1 MPEHDPQ
8 RLELAHQVQQ
18 ELARENVLSRR
29 QARSFVRAIQTDWQN
44 DTIQWREHDSVSQ
57 FRDSERLIHVAR
69 IFSEIEGRD
78 SLGAALCYRRAGEQ
92 LEWLARSNDE
102 IQTNIPLGL
111 LSAAAYQLGGLPAM
125 ASGLL
130 KQVQYDEPGNQI
142 YADFLSGRFGKVIAG
157 AAAFWRSHPEL
168 RGADA
173 TALIFD
179 RPEAAPD
186 EEHEIDAVSWYAT
199 VELIRCLGLIADTL
213 QRGDM
218 ERLEIALRKMNAL
231 ERFALQAFPFPV
243 SLFLKLLHET
253 VQHYKDGS
261 IYNATRQ
268 LAEINT
274 DYEPQLYKFAVSQ
287 FRRGRGIL
295 WASQRRG
302 LEKLVNESSFAL
314 CTPTGS
320 GKTLVANLA
329 LVKELLLQ
337 ETDGFAPL
345 ALYLVPSRALAGE
358 VEAKLTSELGNDFII
373 TGLYGGSDW
382 GITDYWIE
390 ADRPTVLIATVEKA
404 DALMRYLGPLL
415 IARLKLLIIDEAHQ
429 VVSELSLRELHS
441 IAEHRNRAIR
451 MEGLISRILSLAP
464 DTARVA
470 LTAVAGGAAQPVA
483 SWVEGRMDAQPIGLN
498 YRSTRQVIGV
508 LETRPNQASTL
519 RLEYLNGERLELQD
533 RGEPVYLNLGYPPMP
548 QPRASIRNS
557 LNHYNQLNILW
568 TAFHLAAGDKRILIS
583 LPQRPEY
590 TMRWF
595 SEAVILEEWQQVT
608 SFTAPADGFD
618 RSRFDEAC
626 EACRDY
632 CGEDSFEL
640 VLLQHGIASN
650 HGQMPQ
656 RLRRLMT
663 DLIER
668 RICPIV
674 VATATLTEGV
684 NLPFDVIV
692 LPTLKR
698 DVFDPETETMES
710 ELLSSAEFRNLAG
723 RAGRPGAAKGM
734 EGMLLVGLPT
744 SPSTTANGPRNTQRR
759 QVIARRSE
767 YDEMMRKLAEEDDGA
782 ISAPLELLITA
793 IRALA
798 ETHLNL
804 GDDDAFLEWL
814 EITAP
819 SEISDEVGLGATDDK
834 ARIADSVD
842 ELDGFL
848 LSIFAEIKDAN
859 VEDYSVAELEGF
871 LSSIWRRTFSAV
883 TAHQEE
889 LLERAFITR
898 GKGAVATIY
907 PDADERKRLYRYGY
921 SPSIGRRFEV
931 VQNDILDTIS
941 GAADYGIL
949 PNEQRLALFVSLG
962 QLVKDDGGYGFKIGQ
977 SQQAQNLL
985 DNWEGVL
992 AWWMNAEEAPRPEP
1006 KDLRAWQR
1014 FTSENLEFRLGVAIG
1029 AAIAQAWT
1037 DGADN
1042 PYEVPSLAEWK
1053 ETTELPWIGFWAKEL
1068 LRWGTLDPFIAF
1080 ALSQGLVRS
1089 RSEAAEKR
1097 NEFHHWLEQKVEA
1110 PQPEDRI
1117 DPQRFLAWQRE
1128 LPREDRR
1135 GVAFVPVD
1143 ATLTGT
1149 DGENGEYHVVP
1160 IVDDEGVIWIDASG
1174 YELARS
1180 VEQPEWLSAFP
1191 YLDHFKLTVDA
1202 GTIKVSMER

>member
-1 MPEHDPQ
+1 MPEHDPL
-8 RLELAHQVQQ
+8 RLELARQVQD

-44 DTIQWREHDSVSQ
+44 ETIQWGERDSLSQ
-57 FRDSERLIHVAR
+57 FRDSERLIHFAR

-78 SLGAALCYRRAGEQ
+78 SLDAALCYRRAGEQ

-102 IQTNIPLGL
+102 IQTDIPLGL

-130 KQVQYDEPGNQI
+130 RQVEYDEPGNQI

-186 EEHEIDAVSWYAT
+186 EEPETDAVSWYAT

-218 ERLEIALRKMNAL
+218 ERLEIALKKMNVL

-268 LAEINT
+268 LSEINT
-274 DYEPQLYKFAVSQ
+274 DYAPQLRKFAVNQ

-295 WASQRRG
+295 WASQKRG
-302 LEKLVNESSFAL
+302 LEKLVSESSFAL

-329 LVKELLLQ
+329 LVKELLLH
-337 ETDGFAPL
+337 ETAGLAPL

-358 VEAKLTSELGNDFII
+358 VEAKLTSELGNEFII

-415 IARLKLLIIDEAHQ
+415 IVRLKLLIIDEAHQ
-429 VVSELSLRELHS
+429 VVSEMSLREFHS

-483 SWVEGRMDAQPIGLN
+483 SWVEGRMDAQPVGIN

-508 LETRPNQASTL
+508 LETRPNQSSTL
-519 RLEYLNGERLELQD
+519 RLEYLNGERLALQD
-533 RGEPVYLNLGYPPMP
+533 RGQPVYLNLGYPPMP
-548 QPRASIRNS
+548 QPRAPIRNS

-568 TAFHLAAGDKRILIS
+568 TALQLAAGGKRILIS
-583 LPQRPEY
+583 LPQKPEQ

-595 SEAVILEEWQQVT
+595 SEAVILKKWQKVT
-608 SFTAPADGFD
+608 SFTAPADGFEK
-618 RSRFDEAC
+618 SKFDEAC
-626 EACRDY
+626 ETCRDY

-640 VLLQHGIASN
+640 VLLQHGIATN

-663 DLIER
+663 DLIEQ

-698 DVFDPETETMES
+698 DVFNPVTETLEP
-710 ELLSSAEFRNLAG
+710 ELLSNAEFRNLAG
-723 RAGRPGAAKGM
+723 RAGRPGAATGM

-744 SPSTTANGPRNTQRR
+744 IPSTTANGPRNIQIG
-759 QVIARRSE
+759 QVAARRRE
-767 YDEMMRKLAEEDDGA
+767 YDQMMKKFAEEDGSD
-782 ISAPLELLITA
+782 ITAPLELLIKA
-793 IRALA
+793 IRAWA
-798 ETHLNL
+798 ELYL
-804 GDDDAFLEWL
+804 GLDDDKAFLEWL
-814 EITAP
+814 EKTAP
-819 SEISDEVGLGATDDK
+819 SEISGEVGLGATDVQ

-848 LSIFAEIKDAN
+848 LSIFAELKDAE
-859 VEDYSVAELEGF
+859 VEEYSVAKLEGF

-883 TAHQEE
+883 TAHREE
-889 LLERAFITR
+889 FLERAFITR
-898 GKGAVATIY
+898 GKGAIATIY

-921 SPSIGRRFEV
+921 TPSIGRRFEF
-931 VQNDILDTIS
+931 VQNNILDTIS
-941 GAADYGIL
+941 GAEDYGSL
-949 PNEQRLALFVSLG
+949 PNEKRLALFVSLG
-962 QLVKDDGGYGFKIGQ
+962 HLVKDDGGYGFKIGQ

-1053 ETTELPWIGFWAKEL
+1053 EITDLPWIGFWAKEL
-1068 LRWGTLDPFIAF
+1068 LRWGTLDPFVAF

-1097 NEFHHWLEQKVEA
+1097 SEFHQWLEQKVEA

-1128 LPREDRR
+1128 LPREDR
-1135 GVAFVPVD
+1135 GEVAFIPVD
-1143 ATLTGT
+1143 ATLAGT
-1149 DGENGEYHVVP
+1149 DGKNGEYYVVP
-1160 IVDDEGVIWIDASG
+1160 IVNDEGIIWIDASG

-1180 VEQPEWLSAFP
+1180 VEHPGWLSAFP

-1202 GTIKVSMER
+1202 DRITVSLQR